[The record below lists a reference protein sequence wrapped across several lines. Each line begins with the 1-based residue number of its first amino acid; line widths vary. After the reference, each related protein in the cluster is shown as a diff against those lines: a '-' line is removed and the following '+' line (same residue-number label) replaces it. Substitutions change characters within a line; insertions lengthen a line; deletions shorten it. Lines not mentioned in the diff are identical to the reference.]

1 MPKPIV
7 AIVGRP
13 NVGKSTL
20 FNRITGQRIAIVED
34 KPGVTRDRLYQEAE
48 WLNVK
53 FTLIDT
59 GGIKWDKDSITTQV
73 KKQAELAIDEA
84 QVIIFLT
91 DARTGIVSDDEE
103 VADLLRKSG
112 KPVVLAVNKVEN
124 FNEQTVYEFYS
135 LGLGEPIPI
144 SASHGLNI
152 GDLLDQVI
160 DLLPQKNLFAC
171 SSTKLTSSRILST
184 LWPVRAEMYIIGAY
198 CM

>member
-160 DLLPQKNLFAC
+160 DLLPQKNLFDDLEDIV
-171 SSTKLTSSRILST
+171 SSCCWKT
-184 LWPVRAEMYIIGAY
+184 
-198 CM
+198 